1 MRAPPLQLYLF
12 PSNVMSGTFPG
23 FAAAVSAYCPSVHS
37 LPLSW
42 PPVAVAASVF
52 LSKISCLFSCAGLP
66 NILFADVSFI
76 TSFHILEY
84 FWAPR

>member
-42 PPVAVAASVF
+42 PPAAAAAS
-52 LSKISCLFSCAGLP
+52 LSRTSPIFFRADLP
-66 NILFADVSFI
+66 NILTAEVNFI
-76 TSFHILEY
+76 TSFH
-84 FWAPR
+84 F